1 MGWTFGTLPIQK
13 IRLIHVFLNSVPNL
27 FLVFGANPVK
37 ERFPKTFVQFIPN
50 NSQDGEIGLPWEKS
64 NKLSLGLIWDEHL
77 GNMKSKIVLPYIF
90 FNSVPNFMKYLG
102 THHAVGSFRYSIS
115 PNVCPPNNFLF
126 LCTYNQ
132 GAKFLGIY
140 LGQINPLTWD
150 SWNSEGLS
158 QTWFFQFSPKNIG
171 TKIEY
176 VNFP

>member
-1 MGWTFGTLPIQK
+1 
-13 IRLIHVFLNSVPNL
+13 
-27 FLVFGANPVK
+27 
-37 ERFPKTFVQFIPN
+37 
-50 NSQDGEIGLPWEKS
+50 
-64 NKLSLGLIWDEHL
+64 
-77 GNMKSKIVLPYIF
+77 
-90 FNSVPNFMKYLG
+90 MKYLG

-115 PNVCPPNNFLF
+115 PNIRPPNNFLF
-126 LCTYNQ
+126 LCIYNQ

-176 VNFP
+176 VPTTSSSVTGSPKYLGKFITYFYFPTSLWAKLKKEVWAIYYRLNYSQSVLSLGQK